1 LITYKDCPEC
11 GARKIYES
19 VSLCEVCEVSEGY
32 EKRLEQLRALL
43 DLANAM
49 RDAAAKER
57 EEWEATA
64 EKAIDASVKC
74 ERCEFIEE
82 EYVKAESED
91 LTRDALILALATL
104 RVERNDLREQLKKI
118 ENLSK
123 NAWEQVDRN
132 AGEASKLFKLV
143 HARSKGRKACPG
155 CCHSDGIELSS
166 DRSWFCHRCGEEGE
180 YND

>member
-1 LITYKDCPEC
+1 MIKDCPEC
-11 GARKIYES
+11 GARKIRES
-19 VSLCEVCEVSEGY
+19 VSLCEVCEISQRY
-32 EKRLEQLRALL
+32 EKRIGELQALL
-43 DLANAM
+43 DLAKTM

-57 EEWEATA
+57 EEWEAA
-64 EKAIDASVKC
+64 SEKAIDASVKC
-74 ERCEFIEE
+74 ERCEFIEA
-82 EYVKAESED
+82 EYAQAEAENM
-91 LTRDALILALATL
+91 TRDALLLALAAV
-104 RVERNDLREQLKKI
+104 RVERNKLREQLKKI
-118 ENLSK
+118 ENLS
-123 NAWEQVDRN
+123 N

>member
-1 LITYKDCPEC
+1 MT
-11 GARKIYES
+11 
-19 VSLCEVCEVSEGY
+19 
-32 EKRLEQLRALL
+32 
-43 DLANAM
+43 
-49 RDAAAKER
+49 
-57 EEWEATA
+57 
-64 EKAIDASVKC
+64 C
-74 ERCEFIEE
+74 ERCEFIEA
-82 EYVKAESED
+82 EYAQAEAED

-104 RVERNDLREQLKKI
+104 RVERNQLREQLKKI

-123 NAWEQVDRN
+123 NAWEQVDR
-132 AGEASKLFKLV
+132 KV

>member
-1 LITYKDCPEC
+1 LIKDCPEC
-11 GARKIYES
+11 GARKIRES
-19 VSLCEVCEVSEGY
+19 VSLCEVCEISQRY
-32 EKRLEQLRALL
+32 EKRIGELQALL
-43 DLANAM
+43 DLAKTM

-57 EEWEATA
+57 EEWEAA
-64 EKAIDASVKC
+64 SEKAIDASVKC
-74 ERCEFIEE
+74 ERCEFIEA
-82 EYVKAESED
+82 EYAQAEAENM
-91 LTRDALILALATL
+91 TRDALLLALAAV
-104 RVERNDLREQLKKI
+104 RVERNKLREQLKKI
-118 ENLSK
+118 ENLS
-123 NAWEQVDRN
+123 N